1 MWFVAGVK
9 EKKLG
14 ERNLKSGW
22 KKSRNME
29 RAPGVVRG
37 GGWALGGRTAE
48 QSLFDSS
55 CPDLPSSSQLINFYL
70 NNWTRS
76 QQDRLLRNVSKTN
89 SEGLITFHHST
100 SDLIISQVKTDGNV
114 IFLGGNCERLWN
126 AQIQL
131 TKNMN
136 LKCESNRT
144 TLDVDPDHRN
154 ALFCSL
160 ASTYSQPKWYSQTLE
175 VQATWTLNTMDF
187 VTLIFW
193 SVNFVNA
200 CHQ

>member
-1 MWFVAGVK
+1 MV
-9 EKKLG
+9 EKK
-14 ERNLKSGW
+14 RN
-22 KKSRNME
+22 RE

-114 IFLGGNCERLWN
+114 IFLGGNSERLWN

-136 LKCESNRT
+136 LKCGSNRT
-144 TLDVDPDHRN
+144 TLVVDADHRN

>member
-1 MWFVAGVK
+1 
-9 EKKLG
+9 
-14 ERNLKSGW
+14 
-22 KKSRNME
+22 ME
-29 RAPGVVRG
+29 RVPGVVRG

-55 CPDLPSSSQLINFYL
+55 CSDLPSSSQLIKFYL

-76 QQDRLLRNVSKTN
+76 QQDRLLGNVSKTN
-89 SEGLITFHHST
+89 SEKLRTSHHPT
-100 SDLIISQVKTDGNV
+100 SYLIISPVKTDGNV
-114 IFLGGNCERLWN
+114 IILGGNSERLWN

-136 LKCESNRT
+136 LKCGSNRT
-144 TLDVDPDHRN
+144 TLVVDADHRN

-160 ASTYSQPKWYSQTLE
+160 ASTYSQPKWYSQTLV
-175 VQATWTLNTMDF
+175 VQATWTLNTMVCDPNP
-187 VTLIFW
+187 LILW
-193 SVNFVNA
+193 SVSFVNA